1 VARRRFVAPEFWD
14 DPKIQKGLTIPERI
28 MLVGLFSKADD
39 EARLIGE
46 PDHLRSEIFKYDDLT
61 LEQVREMRDHILATM
76 NCLILYTHDGYDYL
90 AFKRR
95 NWRRWQNPSH
105 PTPSTLPKPPLDSGY
120 WDEDDDDEAIGNDSG
135 EPLESF
141 GNDSLVGKVGLGKVG
156 LGRDRLDSGAE
167 QKSTGEAKDRKVPD
181 TPHHRI
187 VDFYLR
193 QISPGYEKRHK
204 GKFQGDLKA
213 IKAMLERGRTAEEI
227 RACYLGLKSEPF
239 WASKHLSVRKVD
251 EDIDDWLKAK
261 REGKSGPHR
270 EVPKGR
276 RQEAG
281 ELDTDFFRNLE

>member
-1 VARRRFVAPEFWD
+1 
-14 DPKIQKGLTIPERI
+14 
-28 MLVGLFSKADD
+28 
-39 EARLIGE
+39 
-46 PDHLRSEIFKYDDLT
+46 
-61 LEQVREMRDHILATM
+61 MRDHILATM

-120 WDEDDDDEAIGNDSG
+120 WDEDDNEEAIGNDSG

-141 GNDSLVGKVGLGKVG
+141 GNDSLVGKVRLGKVGLGKVG

-193 QISPGYEKRHK
+193 QISPGYEKRHKGKFQGDLKAIKAMLERGYEKRHK